1 MPHARGFGIARSV
14 RRSVPWRSCL
24 QLSHRRSPEMCGVL
38 RTRPR
43 TDVDPSRFLPPSNC
57 HRRGGAYRL
66 AAPGAIPCLELKF
79 ANFSSVRVLRTQG
92 LSFRDYKLRC
102 RSKAAAASA
111 VQRLSRDPARCSRV
125 LARATCDVCPAF
137 SWSVTDASVATLHWP
152 RSARPEATRCRACVG
167 VT

>member
-1 MPHARGFGIARSV
+1 MAQLPAAYPPPITRDVRSTADPSADG
-14 RRSVPWRSCL
+14 RRSVAIFATVEL
-24 QLSHRRSPEMCGVL
+24 
-38 RTRPR
+38 
-43 TDVDPSRFLPPSNC
+43 PSA
-57 HRRGGAYRL
+57 GAYRL
-66 AAPGAIPCLELKF
+66 AAPGAIPCSELKF

-92 LSFRDYKLRC
+92 LSFTDYKLRC

-111 VQRLSRDPARCSRV
+111 IQRRSRDPARCSRV

-137 SWSVTDASVATLHWP
+137 SWSVTDASVATLRWP